1 MFKVLNI
8 IDGPIHKGKTFTF
21 NEGETAIVGPNGCGK
36 SLLAEYMAFLLF
48 GTVALRGKVSD
59 YKKLTV
65 EGKVKIKNKTYYI
78 FRSTK
83 DCVLEDCDTINA
95 DPIVI
100 CTGTKMCNL
109 KIISLLGYDYN
120 VYKMGNYAE
129 QLDILGLG
137 KMKPSERKSAL
148 DKTLGIGVVDKLIKY
163 TNDKALQYKHEMEGL
178 SLAIR
183 EPGEKPIRPSDYLGS
198 QAVAQLYQDQQNW
211 LNNWNSFKAMKKPEE
226 PIRPVKPEGLEDW
239 NLEGLTN
246 AVTQRSMFEAKLDSY
261 LKQERPTVEFND
273 LVKLQEDWNKYEA
286 YLSYQDKISLIK
298 LDKEPTLTMEEVESQ
313 IKTRKEMDEY
323 EEKLKAYELGKVKC
337 PDCGKEFNPYKEPP
351 VRPTCIVTSTMKML
365 EEEKERIQKKNL
377 LNEIEEVPYWK
388 KPEIDKDEILHQ
400 LNLHRICS
408 GLDEKIENVKREL
421 ASLTNATPENLHRLQ
436 KHDTELELYD
446 HLKYIYETS
455 LASYN
460 ELAEKFATF
469 DEEKELNTL
478 NNLARVYNESVQY
491 ERDLADYE
499 KRKTEY
505 DNLMKE
511 MNRLSTQMSS
521 YKQAVDNLKE
531 MKLKIKGYVLPSL
544 QKVASILLSEM
555 SDGLFKNV
563 KIDPEFNILVE
574 DREVNLFSGSEQAM
588 INLALRLGLGQVL
601 THKAF
606 SVFIGDEIDASM
618 RDERA
623 QLTAN
628 CLRKISKYIK
638 QVILISHR
646 DIEADQYINLE
657 GEK

>member
-1 MFKVLNI
+1 MFKSLYI
-8 IDGPIHKGKTFTF
+8 IKGPIHKGKIFAF

-48 GTVALRGKVSD
+48 GTVALRGKVAD
-59 YKKLTV
+59 YKDLEV
-65 EGKVKIKNKTYYI
+65 EGIVYIKGTKYI
-78 FRSTK
+78 IHRSTK
-83 DCVLEDCDTINA
+83 ECTIKNEMES
-95 DPIVI
+95 VI
-100 CTGTKMCNL
+100 CTGTKACNL
-109 KIISLLGYDYN
+109 KIITLLGYDYN

-163 TNDKALQYKHEMEGL
+163 TNDQALSYKHKIEGL
-178 SLAIR
+178 SLAVR
-183 EPGEKPIRPSDYLGS
+183 EPRPEPSRPSNYTES
-198 QAVAQLYQDQQNW
+198 QVLVKLYQEQQLRLGEW
-211 LNNWNSFKAMKKPEE
+211 DVFTQMTKPEE
-226 PIRPVKPEGLEDW
+226 PSKPIKPEGLEQWPNTFVLSEAVSERAVLEQKLSEFRSCPKPKYDSSEIHHWMGRW
-239 NLEGLTN
+239 NLYNEY
-246 AVTQRSMFEAKLDSY
+246 VRYLD
-261 LKQERPTVEFND
+261 K
-273 LVKLQEDWNKYEA
+273 VKFLE
-286 YLSYQDKISLIK
+286 
-298 LDKEPTLTMEEVESQ
+298 LDKEPIYKMEELNQFDKLNKDWENYNNQ
-313 IKTRKEMDEY
+313 I
-323 EEKLKAYELGKVKC
+323 KAYEMGQVTC
-337 PDCGKEFNPYKEPP
+337 PDCGHKFNPYKNKP
-351 VRPTCIVTSTMKML
+351 VKPLEQPRLSL
-365 EEEKERIQKKNL
+365 EEIDKERERIQKKARL
-377 LNEIEEVPYWK
+377 AEIPAMEPVEKPPFEMDVLTVMNVEYLDYMDAQRNIPVFEEK
-388 KPEIDKDEILHQ
+388 LK
-400 LNLHRICS
+400 
-408 GLDEKIENVKREL
+408 EL
-421 ASLTNATPENLHRLQ
+421 EGATPENLHRLQ
-436 KHDTELELYD
+436 KYDTELELYN
-446 HLKYIYETS
+446 HLKHIYDENIDAYLEKAT
-455 LASYN
+455 
-460 ELAEKFATF
+460 KFANF
-469 DEEKELNTL
+469 DEEVENNKLLEL
-478 NNLARVYNESVQY
+478 AKSYNDAISY
-491 ERDLADYE
+491 ERELTDYNRE
-499 KRKTEY
+499 KAEY
-505 DNLMKE
+505 D
-511 MNRLSTQMSS
+511 RLSQQIEELAKQGAKYT
-521 YKQAVDNLKE
+521 QAVDKLKE